1 MVPDYLSQLLDA
13 APPASAVALSAISAH
28 YCLRVFLAIVATFG
42 RGEPRKNAERVLKL
56 LVRPKRPRGS

>member
-13 APPASAVALSAISAH
+13 APPASAAALVAVAAH
-28 YCLRVFLAIVATFG
+28 YGLKLLLAIVATFG
-42 RGEPRKNAERVLKL
+42 RGERRENAERVLKL